1 MLFRSAEMRRGG
13 GGADWIW
20 GGSDFG
26 VVVSGRERVKRGGW
40 SVRVWGWNVG
50 GDPIVGSW
58 QMDGSD

>member
-1 MLFRSAEMRRGG
+1 MRRGG

-26 VVVSGRERVKRGGW
+26 VVVSGRVRVKRGGW

-58 QMDGSD
+58 QMDVSD